1 MEAVKNIKMR
11 RCVSC
16 RTVRQKSELLRV
28 VKTPAGEFALDF
40 AGKAQGRGAYVCKN
54 EKCAAENL
62 KRRKMDKTLKAK
74 VPAEIYDAICAAVA
88 ANSDSST
95 F

>member
-1 MEAVKNIKMR
+1 MKQIEMR
-11 RCVSC
+11 RCISC
-16 RTVRQKSELLRV
+16 REIRHKSEFLRV

-40 AGKAQGRGAYVCKN
+40 TGKAQGRGAYLCKN

-62 KRRKMDKTLKAK
+62 KRRRLDKALKIK
-74 VPAEIYDAICAAVA
+74 VPAEIYTEICEAV
-88 ANSDSST
+88 ST

>member
-1 MEAVKNIKMR
+1 MKQIEMR

-16 RTVRQKSELLRV
+16 REIRHKSEFLRV
-28 VKTPAGEFALDF
+28 VKTPAGDFALDF
-40 AGKAQGRGAYVCKN
+40 TGKAQGRGAYLCKN

-62 KRRKMDKTLKAK
+62 KRRRLDKAFKIK
-74 VPAEIYDAICAAVA
+74 VPAEIYAEICEAV
-88 ANSDSST
+88 ST